1 MHPYVNELAGKKLME
16 LANHNLAL
24 SNEVLRLKSVSEV
37 LQAVIREQA
46 SM

>member
-1 MHPYVNELAGKKLME
+1 ME